1 MAKKTPLARM
11 KNKCVSLAIKL
22 YVEKHPDC
30 ELCGKRASTAHH
42 YILQSRSNYL
52 RCDKRNLVAIC
63 RSCHYKLHQ
72 YNEAEYATQLYNQRG
87 KKWYEDLMADKHK
100 TIKDTI
106 GYWKL
111 LWAKLMNRGL

>member
-22 YVEKHPDC
+22 YVEDVQGC
-30 ELCGKRASTAHH
+30 ELCGKPATTAHH
-42 YILQSRSNYL
+42 FIHQSQSNYL

-63 RSCHYKLHQ
+63 TKCHYKLHK
-72 YNEAEYATQLYNQRG
+72 YNEAEYGVCIRNRRG
-87 KKWYEDLMADKHK
+87 EEWFTDLMFDRHK
-100 TIKDTI
+100 RIKDTI

-111 LWAKLMNRGL
+111 LWAKMMNEGI